1 MAIPTRSRRRTRVSD
16 AHGTSRGC
24 PRHISS
30 RSSPLHAPWRAGRF
44 RELSGGDGQA
54 VPGVDG
60 GHGQSQVGQFF
71 IGEVRA
77 DFFVNLVGNVA
88 VGDARD
94 GFRLLLLNQA
104 RAARLRRI
112 IRKRMIPL
120 RSGCHNLEKIGRRGW
135 KPRAIKAKSKRRTRV
150 SDPHVT
156 SRGRGRPRH
165 IFIMRSSSLLGSWV
179 RAGRFPAPCAEAMAR
194 RVVLVE
200 ADRGCARGFDK
211 VLGSQHG
218 GSLNARSKAIPSCG
232 WWRTWLIPAG
242 WRRRACRRCC

>member
-112 IRKRMIPL
+112 IRNRSDSAPL
-120 RSGCHNLEKIGRRGW
+120 GRHNLRKIRRAGSYALS
-135 KPRAIKAKSKRRTRV
+135 KQNQKRRTGV
-150 SDPHVT
+150 SDPHT
-156 SRGRGRPRH
+156 FRGRGRPRH
-165 IFIMRSSSLLGSWV
+165 IFIMRSSSLLGPL
-179 RAGRFPAPCAEAMAR
+179 A
-194 RVVLVE
+194 
-200 ADRGCARGFDK
+200 K
-211 VLGSQHG
+211 
-218 GSLNARSKAIPSCG
+218 G
-232 WWRTWLIPAG
+232 W
-242 WRRRACRRCC
+242 

>member
-112 IRKRMIPL
+112 IRNRSDSAPL
-120 RSGCHNLEKIGRRGW
+120 GTTQFAENSAGW
-135 KPRAIKAKSKRRTRV
+135 KLRPIKAKSKASDTSFRPTR
-150 SDPHVT
+150 HF
-156 SRGRGRPRH
+156 SRA
-165 IFIMRSSSLLGSWV
+165 
-179 RAGRFPAPCAEAMAR
+179 RAPAPHFHHA
-194 RVVLVE
+194 LVFTSWTP
-200 ADRGCARGFDK
+200 G
-211 VLGSQHG
+211 
-218 GSLNARSKAIPSCG
+218 
-232 WWRTWLIPAG
+232 
-242 WRRRACRRCC
+242 

>member
-112 IRKRMIPL
+112 IRNRSDSAPL
-120 RSGCHNLEKIGRRGW
+120 GTTQFAENSAGW
-135 KPRAIKAKSKRRTRV
+135 KLRPIKAKSKASDRSVRPTRHF
-150 SDPHVT
+150 SRARAPAPHFHHALVFT
-156 SRGRGRPRH
+156 SRTPG
-165 IFIMRSSSLLGSWV
+165 
-179 RAGRFPAPCAEAMAR
+179 
-194 RVVLVE
+194 
-200 ADRGCARGFDK
+200 
-211 VLGSQHG
+211 
-218 GSLNARSKAIPSCG
+218 
-232 WWRTWLIPAG
+232 
-242 WRRRACRRCC
+242 

>member
-112 IRKRMIPL
+112 IRNRSDSAPL
-120 RSGCHNLEKIGRRGW
+120 GTTQFGENWAARLEATRYQSKI
-135 KPRAIKAKSKRRTRV
+135 KSVGHEFPT
-150 SDPHVT
+150 HT
-156 SRGRGRPRH
+156 SLFRGRGRPRH
-165 IFIMRSSSLLGSWV
+165 IFITRSSSLLGPL
-179 RAGRFPAPCAEAMAR
+179 A
-194 RVVLVE
+194 
-200 ADRGCARGFDK
+200 K
-211 VLGSQHG
+211 
-218 GSLNARSKAIPSCG
+218 G
-232 WWRTWLIPAG
+232 W
-242 WRRRACRRCC
+242 

>member
-1 MAIPTRSRRRTRVSD
+1 PYKVKTSDKSVRRTR
-16 AHGTSRGC
+16 HFSRV

-60 GHGQSQVGQFF
+60 GHGKSQVGQFF

-112 IRKRMIPL
+112 IRNRSDSAPL
-120 RSGCHNLEKIGRRGW
+120 GTTQFGENWAARLEATRYQSK
-135 KPRAIKAKSKRRTRV
+135 IKASDTSVRPTRHFSRARAPAPHFDHALV
-150 SDPHVT
+150 ST
-156 SRGRGRPRH
+156 SRTPG
-165 IFIMRSSSLLGSWV
+165 
-179 RAGRFPAPCAEAMAR
+179 
-194 RVVLVE
+194 
-200 ADRGCARGFDK
+200 
-211 VLGSQHG
+211 
-218 GSLNARSKAIPSCG
+218 
-232 WWRTWLIPAG
+232 
-242 WRRRACRRCC
+242 